1 MLAAGVCHTRGMTG
15 LRYKAFISYSHA
27 DARWAQWI
35 HRALERYRVPAKL
48 VAEHGLASNRLHPI
62 FRDRDELSTSSSLGG
77 VIQEALVASENLVV
91 VCSPAAAQSRWV
103 NEEIK
108 AFKAQGGGDRIFC
121 LIVDGDA
128 RTFFPPALADDE
140 PLGAD
145 ARPQADGRQNAK
157 LKIIAGLLGIPF
169 GELKDREQ
177 RRRARFFAGAAVA
190 SIVLAGVMTALAIS
204 AVLAGREAERNRA
217 LAAQALEDSE
227 AVAAFLS
234 TMLAEIDPE
243 AMGKTI
249 VADIVAQAGGAPLP
263 AGVNGT
269 NTATL
274 VLDQHLLKK
283 ATEAVQS
290 QFAAQPT
297 INARLDESIG
307 ASYHA
312 IGLYAQAI
320 ERHAHALG
328 LYRTAFGPAD
338 ARTLRSSGHLA
349 LAYLYGGR
357 LDDAAAEYETALA
370 ASREALGPKSEETL
384 ALMNGL
390 AMTYVDLER
399 LPEARALLEEAVP
412 VAKELMG
419 EEHPHTLEMNSN
431 LGWTLYV
438 MGDHLAAE
446 RIIKSTLESQRRVQG
461 PQAVQSLTS
470 LNNLALT
477 YRALGRLDE
486 AEAAHR
492 EEWSIGRRIMGDDHP
507 EVLISMLNLSRV
519 LVAANKQAEAES
531 VLTDALAKART
542 ALPPVHPLLAAIT
555 TATGEVALAAGRR
568 DEART
573 LFLQTRRIYEQMFE
587 PGHPRFVGIDE
598 LLAKVPP

>member
-1 MLAAGVCHTRGMTG
+1 MTG
-15 LRYKAFISYSHA
+15 HRYKAFISYSHA

-35 HRALERYRVPAKL
+35 HRALERYRVPARL
-48 VAEHGLASNRLHPI
+48 LAEHGLASNRLHPI
-62 FRDRDELSTSSSLGG
+62 FRDRDELSTSSSLSG
-77 VIQEALVASENLVV
+77 VIQDALAASENLVV

-108 AFKAQGGGDRIFC
+108 AFKAQGRGDRIFC

-145 ARPQADGRQNAK
+145 ARPQADGRQDAK

-177 RRRARFFAGAAVA
+177 RRRARFFAGAAAA

-204 AVLAGREAERNRA
+204 AVLAGREAERSRA
-217 LAAQALEDSE
+217 LAAQSLEDAE

-234 TMLAEIDPE
+234 KMLAEVDPE

-249 VADIVAQAGGAPLP
+249 VADIVAQAGGATLP

-283 ATEAVQS
+283 ATEAVQA
-290 QFAAQPT
+290 QFIARPK
-297 INARLDESIG
+297 IHARLDESIG

-312 IGLYAQAI
+312 IGLYEKAI
-320 ERHAHALG
+320 ERHANALA
-328 LYRTAFGPAD
+328 LYREAFGPAD
-338 ARTLRSSGHLA
+338 QRTLQSGGHLA
-349 LAYLYGGR
+349 MAYLYGGR
-357 LDDAAAEYETALA
+357 LDESAAEYEAALA
-370 ASREALGPKSEETL
+370 NSRKALGPRSEQTL
-384 ALMNGL
+384 SLMNGL

-412 VAKELMG
+412 VAEDVMG
-419 EEHPHTLEMNSN
+419 AEHPHTLDIKNN

-438 MGDHLAAE
+438 IGDHQAAQT
-446 RIIKSTLESQRRVQG
+446 IIEATLQSQRRVLGAEAEQTL
-461 PQAVQSLTS
+461 AT

-477 YRALGRLDE
+477 YRALGRLEE

-492 EEWSIGRRIMGDDHP
+492 EEWSIGRRLMGDDHP

-519 LVAANKQAEAES
+519 LVDANKRAEAES
-531 VLTDALAKART
+531 VLTDALGKART

-568 DEART
+568 DEARA
-573 LFLQTRRIYEQMFE
+573 LFLQTRVIYQQMFE
-587 PGHPRFVGIDE
+587 PGHVRLVKIDE
-598 LLAKVPP
+598 LLAKVQP